1 MTNKINLKKEI
12 NFFLFK
18 FFKQKNKFFSMDNT
32 KDWDSLNHFRLMI
45 LLQKKFSINISNKDI
60 AKLTDEKK
68 ILATISKK
76 IK

>member
-1 MTNKINLKKEI
+1 MTNKVNLKKEI

-45 LLQKKFSINISNKDI
+45 SLQKKFSINISNSDI

-68 ILATISKK
+68 ILTTISKK

>member
-1 MTNKINLKKEI
+1 MTNKTNLKKKI

-32 KDWDSLNHFRLMI
+32 KDWDSLSHFRLMI
-45 LLQKKFSINISNKDI
+45 SLQKKFSINLSDRDI

-68 ILATISKK
+68 ILISISKK

>member
-45 LLQKKFSINISNKDI
+45 LLQKKFSINISNRDI